1 MAKKSGITTKPYI
14 KESRGNFHPQQSYIS
29 IITALTDVSNINRP
43 TLLHEYEV
51 KLEQNKCL
59 LT

>member
-14 KESRGNFHPQQSYIS
+14 KESRGNFHPQHAY
-29 IITALTDVSNINRP
+29 ITALTDVNNINRP